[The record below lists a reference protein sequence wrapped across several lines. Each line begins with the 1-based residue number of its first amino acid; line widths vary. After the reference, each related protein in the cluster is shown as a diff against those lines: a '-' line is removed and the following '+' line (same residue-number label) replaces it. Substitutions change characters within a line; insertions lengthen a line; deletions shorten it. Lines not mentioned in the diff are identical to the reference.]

1 MSVSNVGY
9 FSKVPIIFKGLPFL
23 NTFMTMFVI
32 ISSTERWATAI
43 NNILSMDFDLS
54 SGQQST
60 QVDIHTLYLCM
71 IPS

>member
-1 MSVSNVGY
+1 
-9 FSKVPIIFKGLPFL
+9 
-23 NTFMTMFVI
+23 MFVI

-71 IPS
+71 IPSWPYTGPEIIFFSCSTRLSMKF